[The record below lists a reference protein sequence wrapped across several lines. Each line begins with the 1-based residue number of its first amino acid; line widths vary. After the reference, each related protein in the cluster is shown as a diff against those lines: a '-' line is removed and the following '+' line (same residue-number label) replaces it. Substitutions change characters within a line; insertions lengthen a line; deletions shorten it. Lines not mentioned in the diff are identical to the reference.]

1 MERFKY
7 HTEKERWVDTEHN
20 VVMDSEY
27 DCGQAGPTGWT
38 MKVGNTADFLIQLCP
53 WYMKQF
59 EDKEFA
65 YITRNALNAAKALS
79 TNPPSTLLDTPGRKL
94 TILSFLIPSYSMRFV
109 LRLSPAPTKADHA

>member
-1 MERFKY
+1 MERFKD
-7 HTEKERWVDTEHN
+7 HSTEGEWIDTEHN

-27 DCGQAGPTGWT
+27 DCGQAGPTAWT

-65 YITRNALNAAKALS
+65 YITRNALNAAKA
-79 TNPPSTLLDTPGRKL
+79 
-94 TILSFLIPSYSMRFV
+94 FV
-109 LRLSPAPTKADHA
+109 YQPHFEVRHAAAN